1 MRNAGRVE
9 LRGLFLKRL
18 PTVLRVALLVNCAGG
33 CAGDNAAAP
42 RASRRQE
49 LIAAYAAFDQKQY
62 DQAIAAAGRVLAD
75 DSVGPGS
82 AEALY
87 IQGRVH
93 EQKAREAANSSMAKD
108 HLRTARAVYQ
118 RALATKPP
126 QPLEAHLRAG
136 LANASYFLEDYPTAA
151 REWTA
156 AYPQINDPDAKA
168 WVLYRAGLSEQR
180 QGRFAQADQRFAE
193 VQQLFPA
200 SEQARRAATRQGAVA
215 FYVQVGTFGNNA
227 NADNTAGMLKA
238 QGYSPVKATDP
249 SGRKSIAVGPV
260 PTYARA
266 KTLRDKLLAQY
277 PGALVVP

>member
-1 MRNAGRVE
+1 MRNAGRGG
-9 LRGLFLKRL
+9 LRELFLKRL
-18 PTVLRVALLVNCAGG
+18 LAVMVALLVNCVGG
-33 CAGDNAAAP
+33 CGGDNAAAP

-49 LIAAYAAFDQKQY
+49 LTAAYAAFDQKQY
-62 DQAIAAAGRVLAD
+62 DDAIAAAGRVLAE

-108 HLRTARAVYQ
+108 HLRTARALYQ
-118 RALATKPP
+118 RALATKPA
-126 QPLEAHLRAG
+126 QPLEAYLRAG

-151 REWTA
+151 REWA
-156 AYPQINDPDAKA
+156 ASYPHVNDPDAKA

-200 SEQARRAATRQGAVA
+200 SEQAKRAAARQGAVA

-249 SGRKSIAVGPV
+249 SGRQSIAVGPV
-260 PTYARA
+260 PTYPQA
-266 KTLRDKLLAQY
+266 KTLRDRLVSQY
-277 PGALVVP
+277 PGALIVP